1 MRFVVKK
8 IIINEGCEPK
18 IMKNLKPVEYAFTEY
33 KYPTFYGSNIT
44 VNALVGENGSGK
56 SSLLE
61 LMFRMVNNFSA
72 VLYRNIK
79 CEAAEPLYY
88 ILGIKA
94 ELEYEC
100 DSNLGKL
107 ICNDDEIA
115 FTYGDKIRVQYGVK
129 GQITPMGYDNLTDT
143 DEKRI
148 REIASCFFYTIVTN
162 YSLQSYV
169 SDDYKGERLMCYIRT
184 ERGEGKWRNALGHC
198 WIDSLFNKNDGYMC
212 PITLNPY
219 RNDGSIDMKKE
230 ASFTLERISAL
241 LIEYERMNKQ
251 YLDGY
256 TLNYISYKY
265 DHTKLLKG
273 FEDFQKRKSTRKRLN
288 MLLDEFKAACSNAN
302 PKSVANA
309 ILTVF
314 GCREKTADSEILWIA
329 RFYLVTKVL
338 YIVARYPSYSRYSKY
353 GGVKNALKLKVS
365 DTEFQKYKKLARA
378 VKKDE
383 SHISLKVHQTY
394 ILLLCLHN
402 VQDPKMFLEEFKYAD
417 YETKLSI
424 RHTDKSISQRAQVL
438 PPPFFRPTIMLYN
451 VKGKRRKSVPF
462 SRLSS
467 GEKQFFY
474 TTSAVTYHMLNLR
487 SITEGRPVYR
497 QFNIVLDE
505 VEICFHP
512 EYQRTFVENFLRI
525 IKSLGNMDRCGV
537 NILMTTHSP
546 FILSDILQSNIL
558 YLEDGK
564 PIAGKNKQNPFA
576 SNVNDILHQSFFLH
590 EGFMGSMSQRMY
602 SRLAKF
608 FRENKPKQEYNL
620 EHAEFLI
627 GLTGD
632 PLLKKHLNAL
642 YQQFLAKHPELRSP
656 QEDANEK
663 DTRAKTIDRLITK
676 LENLKQH
683 EKDIH

>member
-1 MRFVVKK
+1 MKFVVRK
-8 IIINEGCEPK
+8 IIIKEGCEPK
-18 IMKNLKPVEYAFTEY
+18 IMKNLKPVEYTFTEY
-33 KYPTFYGSNIT
+33 KYPTFYGSNIS

-88 ILGIKA
+88 ILGIQA

-100 DSNLGKL
+100 DGIQGKL
-107 ICNDDEIA
+107 VCNDDEIL
-115 FTYGDKIRVQYGVK
+115 FSYGNEIRVQYGVK
-129 GQITPMGYDNLTDT
+129 GKITPKGYDSLLHSY
-143 DEKRI
+143 EKHI
-148 REIASCFFYTIVTN
+148 RKIASCFFYTIVTN

-169 SDDYKGERLMCYIRT
+169 SDDYRGERLMCYIRS
-184 ERGEGKWRNALGHC
+184 EHGEGKWRNALGHC

-212 PITLNPY
+212 PITINPY
-219 RNDGSIDMKKE
+219 RNEGVIDMKKE
-230 ASFTLERISAL
+230 SSFTLERISAL

-273 FEDFQKRKSTRKRLN
+273 FDDFQKRISTRKRLN
-288 MLLDEFKAACSNAN
+288 MLLTDFKVACSDAN

-309 ILTVF
+309 ILTIF
-314 GCREKTADSEILWIA
+314 SCREETVDSEILWVA

-338 YIVARYPSYSRYSKY
+338 YIVTRYPSYLKFAKY
-353 GGVKNALKLKVS
+353 GGVKNALMLKVTDS
-365 DTEFQKYKKLARA
+365 EFQKYKNLARA

-383 SHISLKVHQTY
+383 SHISMKVHQTY
-394 ILLLCLHN
+394 ALLRYLHN
-402 VQDPKMFLEEFKYAD
+402 VRDPKMFLEEFKYKD
-417 YETKLSI
+417 YEKELSI
-424 RHTDKSISQRAQVL
+424 RQTDKSISQRAQVL
-438 PPPFFRPTIMLYN
+438 PPPFFKPTIMLYN
-451 VKGKRRKSVPF
+451 VKNGRRKNVPF
-462 SRLSS
+462 GRLSS

-558 YLEDGK
+558 YLEDGN
-564 PIAGKNKQNPFA
+564 PIPGKYKQNPFA

-590 EGFMGSMSQRMY
+590 KGFMGSISQRMY
-602 SRLAKF
+602 SRLARF
-608 FRENKPKQEYNL
+608 FKENKVKQEYNL

-627 GLTGD
+627 GITGD

-642 YQQFLAKHPELRSP
+642 YQEFLSKHPELTQFHR
-656 QEDANEK
+656 EGDIMG
-663 DTRAKTIDRLITK
+663 TRARTIDRLIAK
-676 LENLKQH
+676 LEKLKQH
-683 EKDIH
+683 DKDIH